1 LLIAGFLLKGTLP
14 IPALAFGRLSEP
26 PQSML
31 LPDPIPNR
39 SMRKSIFSAMG
50 GHRQA
55 RPGKHSMPPWSPMG
69 VTMPTLLPAQPE
81 PILQK
86 VPKTAAGKRALL
98 RQSLEGAN
106 KEERSTKRVKFADS
120 RADRARFPGQTIL
133 EQEAIDVPSGVD
145 YVKRMAA
152 FRLYCKAAKIKISSK
167 AKKDFALVT
176 FLNHGFTLGW
186 DHSEA
191 GKYFAAFLDAH
202 PECSHKTMLP
212 RSRRALQG
220 WSKLDPGKTRPPL
233 PFELI
238 CLIVLQMMTMGMEGS
253 CAGLAI
259 LLMFVTYLRPGEA
272 LALNSDDLVLP
283 NASLRGFALNLH
295 PSERKED
302 SKVGLS
308 DETLLLANAA
318 VPEIGSYLLVLK
330 KLHAGTA
337 LFQLEYL
344 QLKALWEAALRKTGL
359 DTGYAVL
366 YQVRH
371 SGPSFDRLHQHRS
384 ILEVK
389 SRGRW
394 TSDSSVRRY
403 EAHARLSQ
411 EFARLPKALQ
421 KEASAAPSTLLA
433 KLRNFS
439 YRSLSKP

>member
-1 LLIAGFLLKGTLP
+1 
-14 IPALAFGRLSEP
+14 
-26 PQSML
+26 
-31 LPDPIPNR
+31 
-39 SMRKSIFSAMG
+39 
-50 GHRQA
+50 
-55 RPGKHSMPPWSPMG
+55 
-69 VTMPTLLPAQPE
+69 
-81 PILQK
+81 
-86 VPKTAAGKRALL
+86 
-98 RQSLEGAN
+98 
-106 KEERSTKRVKFADS
+106 
-120 RADRARFPGQTIL
+120 
-133 EQEAIDVPSGVD
+133 
-145 YVKRMAA
+145 
-152 FRLYCKAAKIKISSK
+152 
-167 AKKDFALVT
+167 
-176 FLNHGFTLGW
+176 
-186 DHSEA
+186 
-191 GKYFAAFLDAH
+191 
-202 PECSHKTMLP
+202 
-212 RSRRALQG
+212 
-220 WSKLDPGKTRPPL
+220 
-233 PFELI
+233 
-238 CLIVLQMMTMGMEGS
+238 
-253 CAGLAI
+253 LAI

-272 LALNSDDLVLP
+272 LALNADDLVLP